1 MIDKEAVKNYN
12 NTECVIKYLYGD
24 SEKMTVS
31 LCIIAYNEHQALPA
45 LLKDVLSQTYP
56 KELTEIVLADGGSQD
71 DTKQIM
77 TRFADENRSAYMG
90 IQVIDNTRRIQAAGW
105 NTAIKAAEG
114 DVIIRVDAHASIPE
128 DFIEKNMK
136 LISEGEYVCGGA
148 RPNNILSPTPYRKM
162 LLLAE
167 SSMFGSS
174 IAGYRRQQGGKKY
187 VSSLFHGA
195 YRREVFGKVGGF
207 DESLGR
213 TEDNELHWRIRQNG
227 YRICM
232 SDEIISYQNI
242 RPSLS
247 AMLGQKFGNGKWI
260 GLTAG
265 VCPKCLSVF
274 HFVPFCFAAALVMCL
289 IMLITGLCTGTWI
302 LCLPF
307 WLLIGAYS
315 AADLLMTLT
324 AVISAEEKSIYLA
337 LLPLIFPL
345 LHIFYGFG
353 TVVGIIEL
361 PFWKSSLDGSAKQ
374 EIEEVK
380 RCVSE
385 KTKQEVI

>member
-1 MIDKEAVKNYN
+1 MIK
-12 NTECVIKYLYGD
+12 
-24 SEKMTVS
+24 
-31 LCIIAYNEHQALPA
+31 
-45 LLKDVLSQTYP
+45 
-56 KELTEIVLADGGSQD
+56 
-71 DTKQIM
+71 
-77 TRFADENRSAYMG
+77 
-90 IQVIDNTRRIQAAGW
+90 
-105 NTAIKAAEG
+105 
-114 DVIIRVDAHASIPE
+114 
-128 DFIEKNMK
+128 
-136 LISEGEYVCGGA
+136 
-148 RPNNILSPTPYRKM
+148 
-162 LLLAE
+162 
-167 SSMFGSS
+167 
-174 IAGYRRQQGGKKY
+174 
-187 VSSLFHGA
+187 
-195 YRREVFGKVGGF
+195 
-207 DESLGR
+207 
-213 TEDNELHWRIRQNG
+213 
-227 YRICM
+227 
-232 SDEIISYQNI
+232 
-242 RPSLS
+242 
-247 AMLGQKFGNGKWI
+247 QKFGNGKWI

-289 IMLITGLCTGTWI
+289 IMLITGLCTGAWI
-302 LCLPF
+302 LCIPF

-353 TVVGIIEL
+353 TVVGMIEL